1 MARVARPRKEIDQKQ
16 FENLCALQCTLE
28 EICGWFGV
36 TDKTLNGWCKRT
48 YHASF
53 SEVFKQKRAKGKI
66 SLRRSQWRLAEKSAA
81 MAIWLGKQY
90 LGQKESAEEKS
101 ECLKKL
107 DEVMDKIGGVI

>member
-1 MARVARPRKEIDQKQ
+1 MARPRKEIDQKQ
-16 FENLCALQCTLE
+16 FEKLCGLQCTLD
-28 EICGWFGV
+28 EICGWFEV
-36 TDKTLNGWCKRT
+36 SDKTLDSWCKRT
-48 YHASF
+48 YRASF
-53 SEVFKQKRAKGKI
+53 SEVFRQKRGAGKI
-66 SLRRSQWRLAEKSAA
+66 SLRRLQWRLAEKSAA